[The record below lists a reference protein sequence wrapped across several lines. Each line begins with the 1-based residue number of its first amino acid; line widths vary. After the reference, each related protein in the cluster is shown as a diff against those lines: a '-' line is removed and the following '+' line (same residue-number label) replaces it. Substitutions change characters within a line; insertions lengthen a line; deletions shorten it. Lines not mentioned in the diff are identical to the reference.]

1 MKKQIRGLTA
11 ILDAM
16 EDGIYISSQDYTI
29 DFMNKPLVRDFDMG
43 IGKKCYQVLN
53 RSEKICSQCRAQ
65 EVFEEGETIRWKKY
79 ISHVNKTYD
88 ITELPVKNEDGTV
101 SKLTIYRDI
110 TRRKKDEE
118 KIKAYKADYSQLFE
132 HVGCGVYISTKEGR
146 FVNANQALLDMLG
159 YKSEEEF
166 LKIDIIKDLYLRPD
180 DRRKF
185 QEMIERD
192 GRVIDY
198 EVNLKRKDGSPIP
211 ILLTSH
217 VRHDQKGIIIGYEG
231 IMVDQTQRK
240 QMEEDYRRLFE
251 HVGCGVFISTKEGKF
266 LNANQALLDMLGY
279 NNKEE
284 FLKIDITKDLYLR
297 PDDRRRFR
305 DLIER
310 DGRVIDYEVDF
321 QRKDGKPISVLLT
334 GHVRYDQHGNVLG
347 YEGLNVDQTQRKQME
362 RELKEAH
369 DFLNKIIQNS
379 PNAIMAADLKGNI
392 MIWNQGA
399 EEILGYRAKDV
410 IYRMNLEDIY
420 PKGIAGKILEMMRSP
435 EYGGLGKLR
444 YYPLSYER
452 HDGEIVEG
460 NLSAAI
466 IYDTKGHELAFVSL
480 FVDLKERLDME
491 RKLRQTQEQL
501 LQSEKLASIGRLSAG
516 VAHEINN
523 PLTTI
528 LTSAM
533 LIQEDIDSADQIYNE
548 MKTISDETLRCRKI
562 VTSLLDFA
570 RQSKPTKKLNDL
582 NKIVKQSFG
591 LTRKQAAFQDVI
603 VELNLSENLPDTY
616 LDKDQ
621 IQQSLINLT
630 LNAIEATDS
639 GGKIRLTT
647 LYDSKTNT
655 IEISIRDTGIGIQPE
670 NMDKIFDPFFTT
682 TEGGTGLG
690 LAVTHG
696 IIEQH
701 GGTINVEST
710 PGQGTCFT
718 IRLPLELG
726 S

>member
-1 MKKQIRGLTA
+1 MKKEIRGLTA

-16 EDGIYISSQDYTI
+16 QDGIYIIGQDYTV
-29 DFMNKPLVRDFDMG
+29 DFMNKSMVRGFEMG
-43 IGKKCYQVLN
+43 IGKKCYQVIN
-53 RSEKICSQCRAQ
+53 RSDEICPQCRAR
-65 EVFEEGETIRWKKY
+65 EVFESGETLRWKKY
-79 ISHVNKTYD
+79 VPHLKKTYEV
-88 ITELPVKNEDGTV
+88 TELPVRNEDGTL

-110 TRRKKDEE
+110 THRKINEE
-118 KIKAYKADYSQLFE
+118 KVKAYKEDYKRLFE
-132 HVGCGVYISTKEGR
+132 HVGCGVYISTKEGS
-146 FVNANQALLDMLG
+146 FLDANQSLLDTLG
-159 YKSEEEF
+159 YRSKDEF
-166 LKIDIIKDLYLRPD
+166 LNIDITKDLYLRPED
-180 DRRKF
+180 HRKF

-198 EVNLKRKDGSPIP
+198 EVDFKRKDGSPIP
-211 ILLTSH
+211 VLLTSH
-217 VRHDQKGIIIGYEG
+217 IRYDQQGKISGYEG
-231 IMVDQTQRK
+231 IMVDQTLRK

-279 NNKEE
+279 RSKEE

-297 PDDRRRFR
+297 PEDRRRFR
-305 DLIER
+305 ELIER

-321 QRKDGKPISVLLT
+321 KRKDGKPISVLLT
-334 GHVRYDQHGNVLG
+334 GHVRYDQKGNVLG

-369 DFLNKIIQNS
+369 DFLNKIIQSS
-379 PNAIMAADLKGNI
+379 PNAIMVADLKGKI
-392 MIWNQGA
+392 IIWNRAA
-399 EEILGYRAKDV
+399 EEILGYRAQNVVNK
-410 IYRMNLEDIY
+410 MNMEYIY
-420 PKGIAGKILEMMRSP
+420 PQGVAGKIIELMRGP
-435 EYGGLGKLR
+435 EYGGPGKLR
-444 YYPLSYER
+444 SYPLSYER
-452 HDGEIVEG
+452 HDGQIVEG
-460 NLSAAI
+460 SLSATS
-466 IYDTKGHELAFVSL
+466 IYDTMGNELAFVNI

-528 LTSAM
+528 LTSSM
-533 LIQEDIDSADQIYNE
+533 LIQEDLDSDDPICQE
-548 MKTISDETLRCRKI
+548 LKTISDEALRCRKI
-562 VTSLLDFA
+562 VTNLLDFA
-570 RQSKPTKKLNDL
+570 RQTKPTKKLNDL
-582 NKIVKQSFG
+582 NKIVRQSFM
-591 LTRKQAAFQDVI
+591 LTRKQAAFQDVS
-603 VELNLSENLPDTY
+603 VELNLSEKLPHIC

-630 LNAIEATDS
+630 LNAIEATDA
-639 GGKIRLTT
+639 GGKITLTT
-647 LYDSKTNT
+647 LFDAKTDT
-655 IEISIRDTGIGIQPE
+655 IEISVKDTGIGIQPE
-670 NMDKIFDPFFTT
+670 NLDKIFDPFFTT

-701 GGTINVEST
+701 GGTVKVEST
-710 PGQGTCFT
+710 PGQGTCVR

-726 S
+726 K

>member
-16 EDGIYISSQDYTI
+16 EDGIYISNQDYTI

-79 ISHVNKTYD
+79 ISHVNKTYE

-655 IEISIRDTGIGIQPE
+655 IEILIRDTGIGIQPE

>member
-655 IEISIRDTGIGIQPE
+655 IEILIRDTGIGIQPE

>member
-79 ISHVNKTYD
+79 ISHVNKTYE

-655 IEISIRDTGIGIQPE
+655 IEILIRDTGIGIQPE